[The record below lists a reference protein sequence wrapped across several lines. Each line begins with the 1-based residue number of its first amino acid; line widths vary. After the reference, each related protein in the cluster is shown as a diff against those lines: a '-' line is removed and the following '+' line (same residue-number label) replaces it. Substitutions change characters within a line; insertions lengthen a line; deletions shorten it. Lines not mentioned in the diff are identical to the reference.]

1 MPNFKIASRS
11 TVTVWVVLALGLTA
25 ALVAYVNRPVRRV
38 SLPKGTKF
46 PACLF
51 ELDPNFHTCD
61 ESTTCVREA
70 PGGLTYSKRHT
81 TAAGAGKNWC
91 CPDGTTAQQEGDVII
106 CIVD

>member
-11 TVTVWVVLALGLTA
+11 TVAVWVALALGLTA
-25 ALVAYVNRPVRRV
+25 ALVVYFNRPVRRV

-70 PGGLTYSKRHT
+70 PGGLTYGKRHT
-81 TAAGAGKNWC
+81 TVAGEGKNWC
-91 CPDGTTAQQEGDVII
+91 CPDGTHGEDINHVMT

>member
-11 TVTVWVVLALGLTA
+11 TVAIWVALALGLTA
-25 ALVAYVNRPVRRV
+25 VLVVCFNRPVRRV

-70 PGGLTYSKRHT
+70 PGGLTYSKGHRP
-81 TAAGAGKNWC
+81 AGGEGKNWC
-91 CPDGTTAQQEGDVII
+91 CPDGTSPQEEGGVII